1 MCAIFRAAPLHPC
14 RLSLSLLGLTSRCLV
29 FCHRWYLLGGTTRT
43 GPCTI
48 SFSET
53 AGVKLDEQIPELPAP
68 PSTSPLTAHRRL
80 MQQKE
85 QKQQQLDA
93 RKLQNIIKS
102 RLLGPGSGGP
112 TLLPPG
118 ASAAQGAVDR
128 GGAEQLQ
135 QAGSAMAKFVRAR
148 VEAGA
153 GGMAAMLGRKE

>member
-1 MCAIFRAAPLHPC
+1 MLCLHWRRSGRA
-14 RLSLSLLGLTSRCLV
+14 
-29 FCHRWYLLGGTTRT
+29 TRT
-43 GPCTI
+43 LLWTI

-102 RLLGPGSGGP
+102 RLLGPGGGGS

-135 QAGSAMAKFVRAR
+135 QAGSAMAQFVRAR